1 MLNAADCCLSLK
13 CLVTETTHVW
23 DLLIEKGSCV
33 QHSGLQLQ
41 ARATQWLA
49 TAGPCNKLVATA
61 GPCNKLVATTGP

>member
-41 ARATQWLA
+41 ARATQ
-49 TAGPCNKLVATA
+49 
-61 GPCNKLVATTGP
+61 